1 MLNPDVRAVTRDG
14 EDRLVISLALDRDDP
29 AFAGHFP
36 GHPILPGV
44 VQIDWALRLAGP
56 LIGTQARAARRFRA
70 KFIRVISPGP
80 RGDDPGGDDPG
91 GDDPGEDGSGLIL
104 SLRLDRA
111 RSLLLFEYRAGGALA
126 SSGQITLDETG

>member
-44 VQIDWALRLAGP
+44 VQIDWALRLAEP

-70 KFIRVISPGP
+70 KFIRVITPGP
-80 RGDDPGGDDPG
+80 GG
-91 GDDPGEDGSGLIL
+91 DGSGLIL

-111 RSLLLFEYRAGGALA
+111 RSSLLFEYRAGGALA
-126 SSGQITLDETG
+126 STGQIALDETG